1 MSSGQFLFLDYVA
14 SSESGSKEWNGVLGA
29 AAFEASALNGHDA
42 EPALQGEGDLPLARV
57 RTPVLNDHSAV
68 LEVWRTRGRTH
79 PGSHGE
85 VHYGRG
91 GDLLFGSIA
100 VPEAELESAAGASR
114 RTPLEI
120 ATDRAYRQVYA
131 TLAAANTPHLVRVW
145 NYLPEIN
152 IDTHGLER
160 YRQFNT
166 ARQEA
171 SLACGRAIAGSVP
184 AASALGAASG
194 SPLTIYFLAS
204 RHAPAFIENPRQV
217 SAYRYP
223 AQYGPRTPA
232 FSRATVLGE
241 GSEATLFISGTASIV
256 GHQTLHTGDPAAQA
270 RETLVNIE
278 ALLAEAAG
286 RCGMGTLG
294 LETLAYKVYVRDPQ
308 ELPIIRAELESAL
321 GARAALLYL
330 KADICRRD
338 LSVEIEAVG
347 GGGSRA
353 AA

>member
-1 MSSGQFLFLDYVA
+1 MSSGQFLHLEYVA
-14 SSESGSKEWNGVLGA
+14 SSESRSQDWHGVLGA
-29 AAFEASALNGHDA
+29 ARFAGGARNGGGTD
-42 EPALQGEGDLPLARV
+42 GDLPLAHV
-57 RTPVLNDHSAV
+57 HTPVLDDAIAV
-68 LEVWRTRGRTH
+68 LEVWRTRGRTV

-85 VHYGRG
+85 VRYGEG
-91 GDLLFGSIA
+91 DDLLFGSVA
-100 VPEAELESAAGASR
+100 VAEAERTEGAGSDP
-114 RTPLEI
+114 RTPLEV

-131 TLAAANTPHLVRVW
+131 TLAAAGHPHLVRVW

-166 ARQEA
+166 ARHEA

-184 AASALGAASG
+184 AASALGAAGG

-204 RHAPAFIENPRQV
+204 RRAPAFIENPRQV

-223 AQYGPRTPA
+223 PQYGPRSPA

-241 GSEATLFISGTASIV
+241 GDAATLFISGTASIV
-256 GHQTLHTGDPAAQA
+256 GHQTLHAGDPAAQT

-278 ALLAEAAG
+278 ALLAEAVR
-286 RCGMGTLG
+286 RCGMRG
-294 LETLAYKVYVRDPQ
+294 LALAGLKYKVYVRDPQ
-308 ELPIIRAELESAL
+308 ELPVIRAELESAL
-321 GARAALLYL
+321 GRGAALLFL

-338 LSVEIEAVG
+338 LAVEIEAVG
-347 GGGSRA
+347 GGGWRPA
-353 AA
+353 A